1 MTVVL
6 TKHQQE
12 IIAKD
17 IMDLVMCNAKMTM
30 KERAWEQVKEL
41 GTMNLSD
48 LTSLT
53 IDFKYE
59 LNEGMLK
66 AIVGK
71 AIVED

>member
-17 IMDLVMCNAKMTM
+17 IMDLVMGNAKMTM

>member
-17 IMDLVMCNAKMTM
+17 IMDLVMGNAKMTM
-30 KERAWEQVKEL
+30 KERAWELKEL
-41 GTMNLSD
+41 ETMNVSD
-48 LTSLT
+48 MTSLT

-59 LNEGMLK
+59 LNEGVLK

>member
-6 TKHQQE
+6 TKHQQKV
-12 IIAKD
+12 IAKD
-17 IMDLVMCNAKMTM
+17 IMDLAMGNAKMTM
-30 KERAWEQVKEL
+30 KERAWELLKEL
-41 GTMNLSD
+41 ETMNVSD
-48 LTSLT
+48 MTSLT

-59 LNEGMLK
+59 LNEGVLK

>member
-6 TKHQQE
+6 TKHQQKV
-12 IIAKD
+12 IAKD
-17 IMDLVMCNAKMTM
+17 IMDLVMGNMKMTI

-53 IDFKYE
+53 IGFKYE

>member
-6 TKHQQE
+6 TKHQQKV
-12 IIAKD
+12 IAKD
-17 IMDLVMCNAKMTM
+17 IMDLVMGKMKMTI

-53 IDFKYE
+53 IGFKYE

>member
-6 TKHQQE
+6 TKHQQKV
-12 IIAKD
+12 IAKD
-17 IMDLVMCNAKMTM
+17 IMDLVMGNMKMTI

-53 IDFKYE
+53 IGFEYE

>member
-6 TKHQQE
+6 TKHQQKV
-12 IIAKD
+12 IAKD
-17 IMDLVMCNAKMTM
+17 IMDLVMGNAKMTM

-53 IDFKYE
+53 IGFKYE